1 MKLTK
6 IFLPFLLLSIF
17 SLCPFLPKQ
26 PSEVPTGTA
35 VTRTSPPTAEP
46 ITPTTIIATGTA
58 TSTDVPA
65 VPTPTATPE
74 VLPSPTPQPLI
85 PANLQAIN
93 AENIQNLAVVAE
105 IPYHQLKPNFLIFA
119 MKLSQDGTKLAVR
132 ASNWENC
139 DHNLLVW
146 DLISNAPLLDVE
158 DEDPILWG
166 DVYFSQDD
174 NQLWGFREGFFD
186 QYDLQS
192 GELVN
197 STAVP
202 QYTGSAVA
210 LSPDEKTLVTGIY
223 DGITQNS
230 TVYFYEF
237 GSFAPYFSEAIAY
250 GIMSFRFS
258 PDSRMV
264 AGTSA
269 QIGGTI
275 TKIWDVETGSMLKD
289 FYNYDYGPT
298 FSADSTLVAF
308 EKGVDFSVLSTGT
321 WVVNHSFQNQN
332 QSSTNYPTFFLAENQ
347 ILAIKETASVTFN
360 DVNTG
365 KELLELPEQVMVVEY
380 FPKLNIIAT
389 NNKGAI
395 KLWGILP

>member
-1 MKLTK
+1 MK
-6 IFLPFLLLSIF
+6 F
-17 SLCPFLPKQ
+17 S
-26 PSEVPTGTA
+26 
-35 VTRTSPPTAEP
+35 
-46 ITPTTIIATGTA
+46 
-58 TSTDVPA
+58 
-65 VPTPTATPE
+65 
-74 VLPSPTPQPLI
+74 
-85 PANLQAIN
+85 
-93 AENIQNLAVVAE
+93 
-105 IPYHQLKPNFLIFA
+105 H
-119 MKLSQDGTKLAVR
+119 DGTKLALR
-132 ASNWENC
+132 ASNWENR

-166 DVYFSQDD
+166 DVYFSRDD

-192 GELVN
+192 GVLIN

-202 QYTGSAVA
+202 QYTESAVA
-210 LSPDEKTLVTGIY
+210 LSPDGKTLVTGIFDSIMQY
-223 DGITQNS
+223 S

-237 GSFAPYFSEAIAY
+237 GSFAPYFSEPVAY
-250 GIMSFRFS
+250 GIMHVRFS

-275 TKIWDVETGSMLKD
+275 TKIWDVETGSMLMD

-308 EKGVDFSVLSTGT
+308 EKGVDFSVLSTET
-321 WVVNHSFQNQN
+321 WVVNNSFQNQN
-332 QSSTNYPTFFLAENQ
+332 QSSTNFPTFFLAGNQ
-347 ILAIKETASVTFN
+347 ILAIRETASVTFN

-365 KELLELPEQVMVVEY
+365 KELFELPEQVMVVEY
-380 FPKLNIIAT
+380 FPKLNVIAS